1 MEDNPNYY
9 SFLKTKNINLENKST
24 KQIEKDIGRTF
35 PSDQS
40 FSRLELKEILI
51 AYSIRNPNVGYC
63 QGLNFIA
70 ALLLSFGFS
79 EEEAFWIYTQIIEKY
94 LPYDYFSSMA
104 GILLDQKIFDWLFR
118 SRLQKVSKY
127 LDKLGIESCLFT
139 VQWFICMFAFTFS
152 KDIVKILWDLIF
164 TQGYQIMHK
173 IGLGTIWMLRKKIL
187 AQKDFVTL
195 LDTFDSGCKEI
206 TDLSTLMTSIN
217 KRNFRVKPALYLK
230 LKTLLRSE
238 VENEF
243 KERFSTMPPR
253 SELLK
258 TLDSHCK
265 DDDDC
270 KQKMYLTGSYFTFSK
285 SQVTV
290 IDDFIESRN
299 YSKVV
304 DACYLRELNGDN
316 YLIGIKNH
324 SCSREIEPEILD
336 DGEEDLAVFIRKNT
350 AQSVMKSFATISNQI
365 DHSDL
370 D

>member
-1 MEDNPNYY
+1 M
-9 SFLKTKNINLENKST
+9 NLETKSV

-35 PSDQS
+35 PTDQS

-63 QGLNFIA
+63 QGLNFIG

-79 EEEAFWIYTQIIEKY
+79 EEEAFWLYTQIIEKY

-118 SRLQKVSKY
+118 SRMEKVSKH
-127 LDKLGIESCLFT
+127 LDRLGIESCLFT

-152 KDIVKILWDLIF
+152 KDIVKNLWDLIF

-173 IGLGTIWMLRKKIL
+173 IGLGAIWVLRKKLL

-195 LDTFDSGCKEI
+195 LDAFDSGCKEI
-206 TDLSTLMTSIN
+206 TDISMLLTAIN
-217 KRNFRVKPALYLK
+217 KRNFRIKPSLYQK
-230 LKTLLRSE
+230 LTVIIQGN

-243 KERFSTMPPR
+243 KERYSNMPHR
-253 SELLK
+253 SCLLDK
-258 TLDSHCK
+258 LGEQCK
-265 DDDDC
+265 NDDDC
-270 KQKMYLTGSYFTFSK
+270 KQKIYVTGSYFTFSK
-285 SQVTV
+285 CEVTV
-290 IDDFIESRN
+290 LDDFIEARN

-304 DACYLRELNGDN
+304 DACYLRELSGQN
-316 YLIGIKNH
+316 YLNGVKNH
-324 SCSREIEPEILD
+324 YCSREKESNFMEEFEED
-336 DGEEDLAVFIRKNT
+336 EDGEDLAEFIRRNT
-350 AQSVMKSFATISNQI
+350 AQSVLKSFATIYSQI
-365 DHSDL
+365 DHNDL